1 MAAETEAFPGKD
13 DAVVAPKRKPGR
25 PAKKRHDPAPAP
37 IDGDY
42 SLDQIVGKQAGF
54 DYGLVSARQR
64 ARYQARG
71 WIPERW
77 GPDCARSKWDY
88 ANHATGDEIVI
99 NNELTLMKIPADR
112 RAAMDASERVWHD
125 GAKSALKQTAENSG
139 GKFKQRAGIQF

>member
-42 SLDQIVGKQAGF
+42 SLDQVVNKQAGF
-54 DYGLVSARQR
+54 DYGLVSKRQR

-71 WIPERW
+71 WTPERW
-77 GPDCARSKWDY
+77 GPNCARSKWDY
-88 ANHATGDEIVI
+88 GEHVNGDEILI
-99 NNELTLMKIPADR
+99 NNELTLMKIPADLRNEIARAER
-112 RAAMDASERVWHD
+112 RPHDAAKA
-125 GAKSALKQTAENSG
+125 ALKQAAVDSG
-139 GKFKQRAGIQF
+139 GKFKQFAGIQF